1 MLDEDQNE
9 IQPCTTCT
17 GIGYRGRTGIFELLK
32 MNDQLREAAER
43 KPQFKTLAAIAKA
56 NGHIT
61 LQQEAAI
68 VIAQGTTSVEELQ
81 RMLQS

>member
-1 MLDEDQNE
+1 
-9 IQPCTTCT
+9 
-17 GIGYRGRTGIFELLK
+17 